1 MNIRIEN
8 FPPGITVDEV
18 REFLGTSED
27 IEDILLSDAG
37 NSDNVIAMVKL
48 STGQTGA
55 TAIAEYIDGRFYGE
69 RRLSAQAMTMLSE

>member
-27 IEDILLSDAG
+27 IEDVLLTDAG
-37 NSDNVIAMVKL
+37 NSDNVIVVVKV
-48 STGQTGA
+48 SAGQTGA

-69 RRLSAQAMTMLSE
+69 RRLSAQAMTLLNE

>member
-1 MNIRIEN
+1 MNIQIEN

-69 RRLSAQAMTMLSE
+69 RRLSAQAMTLLNE